1 MAHISDEN
9 TVAPRAGGLDR
20 LLAVNQVV
28 GPLMAEL
35 LADLSACGV
44 RCEAIAGWVDRR
56 RGESPPFG
64 HLPAARL
71 VKSPAWQRMMTWSA
85 FTAGAAGRL
94 LARRDAP
101 LLVTTNPP
109 LMPLLMTTLKR
120 LLDCRYVL
128 LVYDVY
134 PEVAERT
141 GYIRPG
147 GKAAELWR
155 RLSRR
160 AMLAADGVITL
171 GEHMAETLRSH
182 LRPGDECDIEV
193 IPNWADTDVIRPIPK
208 QDNSFAKRH
217 NLGDKLVVGYSGSFG
232 ATHDTESI
240 IAAAQRLADVRD
252 VRFVLIGGG
261 TRRGRVE
268 QLVAERNRGNLKLL
282 DFQPLEVLPQSLAA
296 MDCAIVCLDEPYRG
310 VSVPSKTYYAL
321 AAGSALLAVSPPN
334 TELTD
339 LIAEHDCG
347 VHIPPGSGERLA
359 DAVRELHENPELL
372 RRYRTAARAAAEK
385 HFSRRIATDRYY
397 RYLRGL
403 FGPGGSQSQPRT

>member
-1 MAHISDEN
+1 MPDLSDEN
-9 TVAPRAGGLDR
+9 TAAGGSAGADR

-35 LADLSACGV
+35 LSDLVAGGMDCSV
-44 RCEAIAGWVDRR
+44 VAGWVDRR
-56 RGESPPFG
+56 GGEATPFG

-85 FTAGAAGRL
+85 FTAGAAARIA
-94 LARRDAP
+94 ARRSEP

-109 LMPLLMTTLKR
+109 LMPLLMPALKR
-120 LLDCRYVL
+120 LLGCRYVL

-141 GYIRPG
+141 GYLRPG
-147 GKAAELWR
+147 GRAAELWR

-160 AMLAADGVITL
+160 SMLAADGVITL
-171 GEHMAETLRSH
+171 GEHMAETLRNH

-193 IPNWADTDVIRPIPK
+193 IPNWADTDFIRPIPK
-208 QDNSFAKRH
+208 QDNPFARRH
-217 NLGDKLVVGYSGSFG
+217 GLTDKLVVGYSGSFG

-240 IAAAQRLADVRD
+240 IAAAGLLADVPD
-252 VRFVLIGGG
+252 VRLLLIGGG
-261 TRRGRVE
+261 TRRREVE
-268 QLVAERNRGNLKLL
+268 QLVAERNPGNLTLL

-296 MDCAIVCLDEPYRG
+296 MDCAVVCLDEPYRG

-321 AAGSALLAVSPPN
+321 AAGAAVLAVSPPN

-339 LIAEHDCG
+339 LVAEHGCG
-347 VHIPPGSGERLA
+347 VHIPPRSGEKLA
-359 DAVRELHENPELL
+359 AAVREMHENPALL
-372 RRYRTAARAAAEK
+372 RRYRLAARKAAQE
-385 HFSRRIATDRYY
+385 HFSRGRAVERYR
-397 RYLRGL
+397 RYLRDR
-403 FGPGGSQSQPRT
+403 FSPGGSQSPPRT